1 MPEESSTGST
11 VPLNLLLDIDGTLA
25 ITDRLYLLA
34 FQDLMRPFGYTEVD
48 EAWFEK
54 HVAGKV
60 DVEVFRALL
69 PADSTTE
76 MLEATSR
83 KKDALFVQKA
93 ASEGAAIVPGLRE
106 VLQMARSRVENGHP
120 EANSPSSI
128 GTLRPRQ
135 SESASASSLAQP
147 RPMGTHALGRGRTGV
162 VFRIG
167 AEVWPTLTLTLTLTP
182 KLGAEVWL
190 AVHRRDERAARRRAG
205 GARHATA
212 GAGRRRRRRDR
223 GSGGGLRV
231 RASQAAS
238 RPVPGGDTAA
248 GRRAGALHRLRG

>member
-34 FQDLMRPFGYTEVD
+34 FQDLMRPFGYTDVD

-60 DVEVFRALL
+60 DVDVFRALL

-93 ASEGAAIVPGLRE
+93 ATEGAASCRGCARCCRWRGAESKTATQRLARPPAL
-106 VLQMARSRVENGHP
+106 ARSAHARARARRP
-120 EANSPSSI
+120 PASPS
-128 GTLRPRQ
+128 
-135 SESASASSLAQP
+135 
-147 RPMGTHALGRGRTGV
+147 LGRWAHMLWADRPYRRC
-162 VFRIG
+162 FS
-167 AEVWPTLTLTLTLTP
+167 
-182 KLGAEVWL
+182 
-190 AVHRRDERAARRRAG
+190 HRRG
-205 GARHATA
+205 GVANPNPT
-212 GAGRRRRRRDR
+212 
-223 GSGGGLRV
+223 
-231 RASQAAS
+231 
-238 RPVPGGDTAA
+238 PNPNPNP
-248 GRRAGALHRLRG
+248 

>member
-1 MPEESSTGST
+1 MPEESSTGSP

-106 VLQMARSRVENGHP
+106 VLQMARSRVEDGHP
-120 EANSPSSI
+120 EANSPSST

-147 RPMGTHALGRGRTGV
+147 RPMGTHALGRQAV
-162 VFRIG
+162 LAIVFRIR
-167 AEVWPTLTLTLTLTP
+167 AEVWPTLT
-182 KLGAEVWL
+182 
-190 AVHRRDERAARRRAG
+190 
-205 GARHATA
+205 
-212 GAGRRRRRRDR
+212 
-223 GSGGGLRV
+223 
-231 RASQAAS
+231 
-238 RPVPGGDTAA
+238 
-248 GRRAGALHRLRG
+248 

>member
-1 MPEESSTGST
+1 MPEESSTGSP

-60 DVEVFRALL
+60 DVDVFRALL

-93 ASEGAAIVPGLRE
+93 ATEGATIVPGLRE
-106 VLQMARSRVENGHP
+106 VRQMARSRSGTGGNGHAWRYEP
-120 EANSPSSI
+120 ERWTRAPS
-128 GTLRPRQ
+128 R
-135 SESASASSLAQP
+135 ASS
-147 RPMGTHALGRGRTGV
+147 
-162 VFRIG
+162 
-167 AEVWPTLTLTLTLTP
+167 
-182 KLGAEVWL
+182 
-190 AVHRRDERAARRRAG
+190 
-205 GARHATA
+205 
-212 GAGRRRRRRDR
+212 R
-223 GSGGGLRV
+223 GSPL
-231 RASQAAS
+231 
-238 RPVPGGDTAA
+238 T
-248 GRRAGALHRLRG
+248 RRMGS

>member
-1 MPEESSTGST
+1 MPEEGSTGST

-34 FQDLMRPFGYTEVD
+34 FQDLMRPFGYTDVD

-60 DVEVFRALL
+60 DVDVFRALL

-93 ASEGAAIVPGLRE
+93 ATEGATIVPGLRE

-120 EANSPSSI
+120 EASSPSSV

-135 SESASASSLAQP
+135 GKSRRPPASPS
-147 RPMGTHALGRGRTGV
+147 LGRWAHMLWADRPYWRLC
-162 VFRIG
+162 F
-167 AEVWPTLTLTLTLTP
+167 AY
-182 KLGAEVWL
+182 
-190 AVHRRDERAARRRAG
+190 ARR
-205 GARHATA
+205 
-212 GAGRRRRRRDR
+212 
-223 GSGGGLRV
+223 SG
-231 RASQAAS
+231 Q
-238 RPVPGGDTAA
+238 P
-248 GRRAGALHRLRG
+248 

>member
-1 MPEESSTGST
+1 
-11 VPLNLLLDIDGTLA
+11 LNLLLDIDGTLA

-48 EAWFEK
+48 EVWFEK

-69 PADSTTE
+69 PADSTPE

-93 ASEGAAIVPGLRE
+93 ASVGAVIVPGLGG
-106 VLQMARSRVENGHP
+106 VLQMARSYVENGRP
-120 EANSPSSI
+120 EASSPSSI
-128 GTLRPRQ
+128 DTLRQRQ
-135 SESASASSLAQP
+135 SKRIPVSSLGQP
-147 RPMGTHALGRGRTGV
+147 QPIGRHVLGWRARPAFF
-162 VFRIG
+162 FRIG
-167 AEVWPTLTLTLTLTP
+167 AEVR
-182 KLGAEVWL
+182 L

-205 GARHATA
+205 GARHAA
-212 GAGRRRRRRDR
+212 KGAGRRPRRRDR

-231 RASQAAS
+231 RESQAPSRSAS
-238 RPVPGGDTAA
+238 AA
-248 GRRAGALHRLRG
+248 SSYTLTLR